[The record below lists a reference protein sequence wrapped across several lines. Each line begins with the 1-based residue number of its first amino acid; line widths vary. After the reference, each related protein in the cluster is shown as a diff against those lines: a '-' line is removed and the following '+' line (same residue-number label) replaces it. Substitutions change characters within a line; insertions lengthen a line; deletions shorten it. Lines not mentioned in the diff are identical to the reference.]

1 MVQNKV
7 CRIREN
13 WNPEKDTF
21 KMKELSVLFLKV
33 ATQTK
38 YDLFAF
44 YFVLFFLDLPGP
56 GSDGSRPTILWGLTP
71 GLLIMSCWLQGV
83 LGCAQDEG
91 FVMLDTVCKLIKLA
105 VSFFVMQKER

>member
-1 MVQNKV
+1 MSQ
-7 CRIREN
+7 IREN
-13 WNPEKDTF
+13 WNSEEDTF
-21 KMKELSVLFLKV
+21 KMKELNVLFLKV

-38 YDLFAF
+38 YDLFVF
-44 YFVLFFLDLPGP
+44 CVVLFLLDRPGP
-56 GSDGSRPTILWGLTP
+56 GSDGSKPTTLWGLTP

-91 FVMLDTVCKLIKLA
+91 FVMLDAVCKLMKLA